1 MVRSEGLACAATAP
15 ENKIMNKNEA
25 CRFLNAADF
34 LTAVLLVILSTLIGN
49 ILL

>member
-1 MVRSEGLACAATAP
+1 MVCSEGLACAATAP

-25 CRFLNAADF
+25 CKFSIAADF

-49 ILL
+49 ISL